1 MRKKSVFVTRLFSEL
16 HSARDGT
23 KHYFMNVL
31 SFSFLLQNLRFSR
44 RWT

>member
-1 MRKKSVFVTRLFSEL
+1 MRKKSVFETRLFSEL

-23 KHYFMNVL
+23 KHYFMNIF
-31 SFSFLLQNLRFSR
+31 SCSFLCKNLSFSR